1 MPAEEKKYNP
11 GFDLIRITSMM
22 AVMLIHLTTYLPIP
36 NRWKFLFTWGSAGVP
51 LFFVLS
57 GFLAARTFVC
67 GGGYCC
73 LLQKTGS
80 ADFAGILWG
89 DSGGCGI
96 PPVHNR

>member
-67 GGGYCC
+67 GGGCC

-89 DSGGCGI
+89 GSGGCGI

>member
-67 GGGYCC
+67 GGGV
-73 LLQKTGS
+73 LLPITKNGLCGFYRHTMGRFWLPRY
-80 ADFAGILWG
+80 FA
-89 DSGGCGI
+89 SS
-96 PPVHNR
+96 

>member
-36 NRWKFLFTWGSAGVP
+36 NRWKFLYLGFGGSSAVLCFKWVP
-51 LFFVLS
+51 CCTDVC
-57 GFLAARTFVC
+57 C

-73 LLQKTGS
+73 LLQKTGAADS
-80 ADFAGILWG
+80 AGLLWG
-89 DSGGCGI
+89 GFGYRGI
-96 PPVHNR
+96 SPVHNR